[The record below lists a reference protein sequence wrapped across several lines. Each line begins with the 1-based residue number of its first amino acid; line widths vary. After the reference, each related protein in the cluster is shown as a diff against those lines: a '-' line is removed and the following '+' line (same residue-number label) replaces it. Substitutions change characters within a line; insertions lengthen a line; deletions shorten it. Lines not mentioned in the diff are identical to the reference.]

1 MAGVTRLTESISLG
15 RSARR
20 GRGLFAT
27 AHLGPGTPLIWDHRP
42 LAATGGEP
50 LGTTDGAKRICG
62 HCLQPRFQCK
72 CPLQLRPYQMALES
86 ASWRDFE
93 SSSAQEGSRYRVLA
107 SKLLMQAHAP
117 FFFHCFPPPSL
128 GLKEE
133 RHLACQA
140 GHAIVYPDLSIRRRA
155 ARGAAGKMVRACVF
169 GLTVPSNSPSP
180 AFRKDDARTAMEVAR
195 ASILEAK
202 DLVNQEVEKCNVAVQ
217 EEGSK
222 ERLRYADEAIEALA
236 TLVDPIEVIKR
247 CPLNALSF
255 PDPLSNDESNG
266 RGAALYDVPS
276 FFNHSCRPNVAVKFS
291 GAVVSFQVAEDAQ
304 IEAGEE
310 LFISYADD
318 SSIGEALAPP
328 ASHQDGT
335 LSSLENFL
343 EWNYGISCRESCSC
357 GKYGHSVKNP
367 EILHATQVHQHRAE
381 KSSAEEDVSLAS
393 TDAGASTRVSAKK
406 VERIPSEIREKHAP
420 KSVRTKKK
428 VKKRR

>member
-1 MAGVTRLTESISLG
+1 VTRLTESISLG

-107 SKLLMQAHAP
+107 SKLLMQSAIWPARRDMLS
-117 FFFHCFPPPSL
+117 FIQTFQFVDVQQGEL
-128 GLKEE
+128 QE
-133 RHLACQA
+133 RW
-140 GHAIVYPDLSIRRRA
+140 
-155 ARGAAGKMVRACVF
+155 
-169 GLTVPSNSPSP
+169 
-180 AFRKDDARTAMEVAR
+180 KDDARTAMEVAR

-304 IEAGEE
+304 VEAGEE

-428 VKKRR
+428 AKKRR